1 MEAKAALE
9 GIKLAHGID
18 GPRSSRW
25 NWTVTQNASGFVS
38 PRVIYSFESDQM
50 GNWILCRGFPVSS
63 LIAFSSLP
71 RPHFCRFL
79 LLD

>member
-1 MEAKAALE
+1 
-9 GIKLAHGID
+9 
-18 GPRSSRW
+18 
-25 NWTVTQNASGFVS
+25 
-38 PRVIYSFESDQM
+38 M
-50 GNWILCRGFPVSS
+50 GNWILCRGFAVSS